1 MTRSTK
7 TAAAQAVQA
16 APCLDTA
23 APRYGEA
30 AAHIAARQCLEV
42 IASNLR
48 ALENVRRNI
57 DDAFDDADCDIDMTM
72 RLVSDEVDRMRT
84 NPPELDDFATRWY
97 RMAAPV
103 HLAAKSYSK
112 PQDLY
117 GFFLAHLS
125 KALESLPEVW
135 DVLALEEVEEE
146 EGNPCR
152 ERGEEPEPR
161 EVSDLDEG
169 SAQ

>member
-1 MTRSTK
+1 MSRTTK
-7 TAAAQAVQA
+7 TAA
-16 APCLDTA
+16 PL
-23 APRYGEA
+23 YGEA
-30 AAHIAARQCLEV
+30 AAHLAARQCLEV

-48 ALENVRRNI
+48 ALENTRQNI
-57 DDAFDDADCDIDMTM
+57 GDAFGDADCNVDMTM
-72 RLVSDEVDRMRT
+72 RFVTQEVDRMRV
-84 NPPELDDFATRWY
+84 NPPALDNFATRWY

-125 KALESLPEVW
+125 KTLEALPEVW
-135 DVLALEEVEEE
+135 DVLEPDE

-152 ERGEEPEPR
+152 EWDEEPEPR
-161 EVSDLDEG
+161 EVRELDEG